1 MVIQELLRMFLC
13 SPLILCKIQT
23 KVYIFL
29 LYGKEYLNL
38 LAGTYIFKPFF
49 MRLPTEIEEVKQVME
64 REVAPKIGNWLGVE
78 KFSLKNFRFNI
89 IARVTGLTA
98 SIWGFAALW
107 GEAGYTITTMGLGA
121 MVIFQVIGLIRQAEN
136 SNKEVVDFLNSIRHD
151 DFSQQYKLSGEGKSI
166 NELNHAFNE
175 VLAKFKEVRAEKE
188 ANYQY
193 LKTIIHHVGIGIIS
207 FNKQGEIQI
216 INNAAKRYF
225 KINQLTHIEKLRN
238 FSNELVEKVWNLRT
252 GTRDLVKIYT
262 NDEVIQ
268 LAIYAIE
275 LNLRGE
281 DYKLIT
287 LQDIHLELEEQEM
300 DAWQKLIRVLTHEIM
315 NSIAPISSLAATIGG
330 EVEYLQENAE
340 KGISAEDLGDMHLA
354 IQTIQRR
361 SDGLIRF
368 VSDFRNLTHVPIPKF
383 NHVKVLDIL
392 TRVAVLMG
400 NEMEQSTIDFRM
412 SVEPDTLMI
421 TADSEMIEQVLI
433 NLVKNAIQ
441 ALESCEGKPE
451 KQVVLFA
458 KQDEKSRPFI
468 VVRDNGSGIEK
479 EAIDRIFIPFFTT
492 KKNGSGIGLSLSRQI
507 MRQHKGSITAHSEIN
522 MGTDFVLKF

>member
-1 MVIQELLRMFLC
+1 MLVENI
-13 SPLILCKIQT
+13 ILQA
-23 KVYIFL
+23 
-29 LYGKEYLNL
+29 N
-38 LAGTYIFKPFF
+38 FF
-49 MRLPTEIEEVKQVME
+49 MRFPTEIEEVRHVIEQ
-64 REVAPKIGNWLGVE
+64 EVAPKVGNWLGVE
-78 KFSLKNFRFNI
+78 KFSLKNFRFNV
-89 IARVTGLTA
+89 IARVTGITA
-98 SIWGFAALW
+98 SIFGLSALW
-107 GEAGYTITTMGLGA
+107 GDSGYTITTVGLGA
-121 MVIFQVIGLIRQAEN
+121 LIIFQIVGLIRHAEN

-151 DFSQQYKLSGEGKSI
+151 DFSQQHKLSGEGKSI
-166 NELNHAFNE
+166 HELNKAFND
-175 VLAKFKEVRAEKE
+175 VLMRFKEVRADKE

-193 LKTIIHHVGIGIIS
+193 LKTIVHHVGIGIIS
-207 FNKQGEIQI
+207 FNKKGEIQI

-225 KINQLTHIEKLRN
+225 KINQLTHIEKLRT
-238 FSNELVEKVWNLRT
+238 FSNELVEKVWHLRT

-287 LQDIHLELEEQEM
+287 LQDIHSELEEQEM

-340 KGISAEDLGDMHLA
+340 NGISAEDLGDMHLA

-361 SDGLIRF
+361 SEGLIRF

-383 NHVKVLDIL
+383 SHIKVIDIL

-400 NEMEQSTIDFRM
+400 NEMEQSDVEFKM
-412 SVEPDTLMI
+412 LVEPDTLLI

-441 ALESCEGKPE
+441 ALDGCEE
-451 KQVVLFA
+451 KANKQLFLFA

-468 VVRDNGSGIEK
+468 VVRDNGAGIEK

-522 MGTDFVLKF
+522 VGTDFILKF